1 MALERVR
8 KDDTVMIIAGRERGK
23 TGKVLRTLPD
33 KNRVVVERINLV
45 KRHTKPR
52 PMRDSSR
59 MGGTQMAPGGIID
72 RPSPVSASNVM
83 LVCPTCKLPTRIG
96 YRFKEAK
103 GGQQVKVR
111 VCKRDGCGQEID
123 R

>member
-52 PMRDSSR
+52 
-59 MGGTQMAPGGIID
+59 GTQTGGILEKEA
-72 RPSPVSASNVM
+72 PLHVSNVQP
-83 LVCPTCKLPTRIG
+83 VCPRCDKPARIG
-96 YRFKEAK
+96 TKRLQDGHA
-103 GGQQVKVR
+103 VR
-111 VCKRDGCGQEID
+111 ISRGSKRSC
-123 R
+123 